1 MIFELNHAQRRNL
14 YQTPPE
20 RVYTITVSL
29 DIPGGLPVRQVRN
42 ALAQLADVH
51 EALRSRLI
59 DPGGHPRHEV
69 TAAARCEIAVCLIRR
84 MDEIPDITVT
94 DPVPVDPTE
103 HAARATLYTRH
114 GLVRHVMLTVSH
126 LFADGMSQG
135 VLHRD
140 LSALLRGEPIVGADR
155 RRQVSDYADDRLGDV
170 TRRNTEYWQAVLAD
184 APRACTF
191 SGAVR
196 GAEELLRVSRRT
208 DRRIRG
214 EVGEASREL
223 GVSPFAVWAA
233 ALSALVGVYTG
244 QHRQVFRSVSANRFD
259 DADAAAV
266 ANLAQPVYILVDGE
280 PGDTLRRRAER
291 VLEASLAAHT
301 HGVFDSVALLEWLN
315 ERERRR
321 GAVFRPAFDLNFLV
335 HDDGLLP
342 PVGDDVQRCRVTPGR
357 ATADL
362 AVQVQPGPTTHV
374 RVTAGE
380 PVWAGRGPGDI
391 AADLFET
398 LRAFGDD
405 PDRVPDD
412 LPISPLVTAAR
423 LITGHRSGV
432 AIDPE
437 AQLALLT
444 SVAGVRAADWTTADG
459 RDGLRVLAR
468 VAAEACPDELMRA
481 YTERQPWV
489 SGAVV
494 PDGIV
499 VYDAAKGTMR

>member
-1 MIFELNHAQRRNL
+1 MILELNHAQRRNL

-20 RVYTITVSL
+20 QVYTVTVSL
-29 DIPGGLPVRQVRN
+29 DTPGGLPVRQVRD
-42 ALAQLADVH
+42 ALVRLADVH

-59 DPGGHPRHEV
+59 DPNGHPRHEV
-69 TAAARCEIAVCLIRR
+69 STVARCEITVRPIRA

-94 DPVPVDPTE
+94 DPVAVDPTE
-103 HAARATLYTRH
+103 HAARAALYTWH

-140 LSALLRGEPIVGADR
+140 LSALLRGEPIADADR

-170 TRRNTEYWQAVLAD
+170 TRQNTEYWRTVLAD

-196 GAEELLRVSRRT
+196 GTEELLRVSRRT
-208 DRRIRG
+208 DRRVQA
-214 EVGEASREL
+214 EVVEISREL
-223 GVSPFAVWAA
+223 CVSPFSVWAA
-233 ALSALVGVYTG
+233 ALSAIVGVYTG

-315 ERERRR
+315 EEDRHR

-342 PVGDDVQRCRVTPGR
+342 PVGDDVQRRRVTPER

-362 AVQVQPGPTTHV
+362 AVQVQPGPITHV

-405 PDRVPDD
+405 PDQVPDD
-412 LPISPLVTAAR
+412 LPVDPLGTAAR

-444 SVAGVRAADWTTADG
+444 GVSRVCAADWTTADG
-459 RDGLRVLAR
+459 PDGLHVLAR
-468 VAAEACPDELMRA
+468 VATEAGPDELMRA

-494 PDGIV
+494 PDGIA
-499 VYDAAKGTMR
+499 VYDAARGTM